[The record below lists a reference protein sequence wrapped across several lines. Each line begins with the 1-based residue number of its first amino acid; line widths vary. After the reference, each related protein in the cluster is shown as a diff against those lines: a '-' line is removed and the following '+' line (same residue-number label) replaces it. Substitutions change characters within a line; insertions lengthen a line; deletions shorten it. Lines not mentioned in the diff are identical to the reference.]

1 MTAADLAQSIRREL
15 PYLRRYARA
24 LTGSQTA
31 GDNYAVATLEAIL
44 SDRSLMDTEDT
55 RIGLF
60 RTFHAIWQSSGQ
72 PVEQESQTP
81 QEARAQ
87 AHLRGLTPNSRE
99 ALLLRTIEELR
110 YEQIATIMQI
120 DQDEAEELVQI
131 AMTEMSNSMA
141 GKVMVIE
148 DETIIAM
155 DLKGIV
161 QSMGHDVTGIART
174 HSAAVELAHGKRPDL
189 ILADIREE
197 DRAGIERTLRDH
209 GVQFAEELLP
219 VHRWSMAC
227 PALPTCGLALTE
239 AERIRTPMIDRIA
252 EVMARYGL
260 AQERLSIRITGCPNG
275 CARPYAGDIGLVG
288 RMPGHFALYV
298 GGDFECTRLNWKL
311 LDRVPEDDV
320 PETLAPLFAEFAAQ
334 RDRGGDRG
342 EGFGDFLNRLGLERV
357 TALVKPD
364 GADAGGNA
372 GDLVEAD

>member
-1 MTAADLAQSIRREL
+1 MTAADLAQSIGREL

-189 ILADIREE
+189 ILADIQLA
-197 DRAGIERTLRDH
+197 DGSSGIDA
-209 GVQFAEELLP
+209 VNELLGDMGDIP
-219 VHRWSMAC
+219 VIFITAF
-227 PALPTCGLALTE
+227 P
-239 AERIRTPMIDRIA
+239 
-252 EVMARYGL
+252 
-260 AQERLSIRITGCPNG
+260 ERLLTGE
-275 CARPYAGDIGLVG
+275 RPEPAFLISKPYTEEQVRSAVSQAMFFSSTEGL
-288 RMPGHFALYV
+288 
-298 GGDFECTRLNWKL
+298 T
-311 LDRVPEDDV
+311 
-320 PETLAPLFAEFAAQ
+320 AA
-334 RDRGGDRG
+334 
-342 EGFGDFLNRLGLERV
+342 
-357 TALVKPD
+357 
-364 GADAGGNA
+364 
-372 GDLVEAD
+372 